1 MPEVCVVVPCYNEAE
16 RLAGD
21 AVLAFVDAHPGY
33 HVCFVNDGSADATR
47 DVIEALQARRPSSI
61 EALHLARNGGK
72 AEAVRQGVLH
82 AARSGRYDVIGYWDA
97 DLSTPLN
104 ELPPLLAELEA
115 HPDCRLVMGSR
126 LRRLG
131 SRINRGTARHLLG
144 RTFATVASIVLSL
157 PVYDSQCGAKV
168 FRAGSAAVLFGE
180 SFSTPW
186 LFDVELLAR
195 LRNHLGAAAVLDA
208 VIEVPLTLWQE
219 VDGSKLG
226 WRHMAS
232 APAGLFQIHRRYNGR

>member
-1 MPEVCVVVPCYNEAE
+1 MPEVCIVVPCYNEAE

-21 AVLAFVDAHPGY
+21 VVRAFVDAHPGY

-47 DVIEALQARRPSSI
+47 DVIDALHARNPSSI

-82 AARSGRYDVIGYWDA
+82 AARTGRYDVIGYWDA

-104 ELPPLLAELEA
+104 ELPPMLAELEA
-115 HPDCRLVMGSR
+115 HPGCLLVMGSR

-168 FRAGSAAVLFGE
+168 FRAGSAEVLFGE

-195 LRNHLGAAAVLDA
+195 LRNHLGAADVLDA

-226 WRHMAS
+226 WRQMAT
-232 APAGLFQIHRRYNGR
+232 APAGLFRIHRRYNGR